1 MDKPHNLDVK
11 TYSFQEILSLFHLE
25 TCTQITLEDMKQ
37 AKKIVLGMHPDKSR
51 LPPEYFLFYKR
62 ALDIV
67 VDFYQ
72 EQTRTQQ
79 TVPMTNPV
87 YVPQGSKSGP
97 DTETQ
102 QEIQKKIAKT
112 DTKEF
117 QKKFNKLFDEN
128 MLNMEKRKKDQER
141 NQWFSQET
149 SDIPIDTLQGDVH
162 HKIEKIKQA
171 NLSQNMIKYQGVQ
184 PLNMASGGPIGNL
197 YDEDMDNVYVSTDPF
212 SKLKYDDLRKV
223 HKDETV
229 FSVSENDLQHV
240 TQYQS
245 ADHLRR
251 VRGSQSLTPLDKNGA
266 MRLLAK
272 KQSMEQ
278 EQILKQEYLA
288 KLSNMQYEEKNNQI
302 LSQFLLLKSI
312 GPIGTYGSNR
322 FQ

>member
-51 LPPEYFLFYKR
+51 LAPEYFLFYKR

-312 GPIGTYGSNR
+312 GTYV
-322 FQ
+322 

>member
-1 MDKPHNLDVK
+1 MNKPHNLDVQ
-11 TYSFQEILSLFHLE
+11 TYSFQEILALFHLE

-37 AKKIVLGMHPDKSR
+37 AKKIVLGMHPDKSQ

-87 YVPQGSKSGP
+87 YVPQGSKTGL

-102 QEIQKKIAKT
+102 REIQKKIAKT

-128 MLNMEKRKKDQER
+128 MLNTEKRKKDQER

-149 SDIPIDTLQGDVH
+149 PDTPIDTRQGDVH

-229 FSVSENDLQHV
+229 FSVSETDLQHV

-245 ADHLRR
+245 TDHLRR
-251 VRGSQSLTPLDKNGA
+251 VRGSQPLTPLDKKEA
-266 MRLLAK
+266 MRLLAQ
-272 KQSMEQ
+272 KQSTEQ
-278 EQILKQEYLA
+278 EQILKREYQA
-288 KLSNMQYEEKNNQI
+288 KLSNMQYEEKNNQV
-302 LSQFLLLKSI
+302 LSQFLLLKS
-312 GPIGTYGSNR
+312 
-322 FQ
+322 

>member
-1 MDKPHNLDVK
+1 MNKPHNLDIK

-25 TCTQITLEDMKQ
+25 TCTNITLEDMKY
-37 AKKIVLGMHPDKSR
+37 AKKIVLSMHPDKSQ

-79 TVPMTNPV
+79 TVPQSNPV
-87 YVPQGSKSGP
+87 YVPQGTKNGL

-117 QKKFNKLFDEN
+117 QKKFNQLFDEN
-128 MLNMEKRKKDQER
+128 MLNMEKQKKDQER
-141 NQWFSQET
+141 NQWFTRET
-149 SDIPIDTLQGDVH
+149 SEIPIDITQLQGDVH

-171 NLSQNMIKYQGVQ
+171 YPSQNMIKYQGVQ
-184 PLNMASGGPIGNL
+184 PLNMISGGPVGNL
-197 YDEDMDNVYVSTDPF
+197 YDEDLDNVYVSTDPF

-229 FSVSENDLQHV
+229 FTVSENDLQYI
-240 TQYQS
+240 TQYHS
-245 ADHLRR
+245 TDHLKR
-251 VRGSQSLTPLDKNGA
+251 VRGAQSLTPLDKKEA
-266 MRLLAK
+266 MRLLAQ

-288 KLSNMQYEEKNNQI
+288 KLSNMEYEKKNNQI
-302 LSQFLLLKSI
+302 LSQFLLLQSI
-312 GPIGTYGSNR
+312 GT
-322 FQ
+322 

>member
-1 MDKPHNLDVK
+1 MNKPHNLDVQ
-11 TYSFQEILSLFHLE
+11 TYSFQEILALFHLE

-37 AKKIVLGMHPDKSR
+37 AKKIVLGMHPDKSQ

-87 YVPQGSKSGP
+87 YVPQGSKTGL

-102 QEIQKKIAKT
+102 REIQKKIAKT

-128 MLNMEKRKKDQER
+128 MLNTEKRKKDQER

-149 SDIPIDTLQGDVH
+149 PDTPIDTLQGDVH

-229 FSVSENDLQHV
+229 FSVSETDLQHV

-245 ADHLRR
+245 TDHLRR
-251 VRGSQSLTPLDKNGA
+251 VRGSQPLTPLDKKEA
-266 MRLLAK
+266 MRLLAQ
-272 KQSMEQ
+272 KQSTEQ
-278 EQILKQEYLA
+278 EQILKREYQA
-288 KLSNMQYEEKNNQI
+288 KLSNMQYEEKNNQV
-302 LSQFLLLKSI
+302 LSQFLLLKS
-312 GPIGTYGSNR
+312 
-322 FQ
+322 